1 MIFNPLK
8 YISKRFRLTSFLVAI
23 IIILFTISNVSFSQ
37 GRRDRINNNSNYVK
51 TLTDTSKSLSDS
63 SLALDS
69 TRFQPVDSTAR
80 LKYFKYDPTY
90 LFGTRLSPK
99 SSPLLLDNSTNIEYK
114 VSFDSSGNAIVHEK
128 FGDYDIRAPLVIPM
142 DKYLSEMSQNNLK
155 KVFGDIVAE
164 KFRGNTQDDISRLF
178 EKFTDI
184 TIPLPFK
191 SESIFGPPSFKLK
204 INGAV
209 DITASYQNS
218 SSDQT
223 IISGLSNSNNSINF
237 KQEVQLTAKGQVGD
251 KLLIDADYNTQRLFD
266 FENQLKIKYEGY
278 ADEVIKRIEGGNVSL
293 QTNSGLIGSS
303 QALFGVIGDFQL
315 GALSLSAVVSQKK
328 SKTEVKD
335 FSRGAQEQTFDIRA
349 WDYSDN
355 HYFLDTIYKASFL
368 DFFNNTN
375 ITQRTDSLGVDDQ
388 SFEVWVQTDVTTTG
402 YRKAGLHVDL
412 DPLPSGGRYLDT
424 LKTVPTPQSG
434 VRAFGI
440 VRKLLPSE
448 YSLNKYAGF
457 ISLKISLP
465 DTYFAGIAYKRTKTG
480 EQFG

>member
-23 IIILFTISNVSFSQ
+23 IIILFTICNVSFSQ

-184 TIPLPFK
+184 TIP
-191 SESIFGPPSFKLK
+191 
-204 INGAV
+204 
-209 DITASYQNS
+209 
-218 SSDQT
+218 
-223 IISGLSNSNNSINF
+223 
-237 KQEVQLTAKGQVGD
+237 
-251 KLLIDADYNTQRLFD
+251 
-266 FENQLKIKYEGY
+266 
-278 ADEVIKRIEGGNVSL
+278 
-293 QTNSGLIGSS
+293 
-303 QALFGVIGDFQL
+303 
-315 GALSLSAVVSQKK
+315 
-328 SKTEVKD
+328 
-335 FSRGAQEQTFDIRA
+335 
-349 WDYSDN
+349 
-355 HYFLDTIYKASFL
+355 
-368 DFFNNTN
+368 
-375 ITQRTDSLGVDDQ
+375 
-388 SFEVWVQTDVTTTG
+388 
-402 YRKAGLHVDL
+402 
-412 DPLPSGGRYLDT
+412 
-424 LKTVPTPQSG
+424 
-434 VRAFGI
+434 
-440 VRKLLPSE
+440 
-448 YSLNKYAGF
+448 
-457 ISLKISLP
+457 
-465 DTYFAGIAYKRTKTG
+465 
-480 EQFG
+480 